1 VSNTIKNII
10 NKLNTEEVLT
20 FDENERSFFKQ
31 NIENVFDDEMSLIDA
46 AFIGKDT
53 YSQKEFNLWKGLN
66 PYRVKEIYK
75 QIIDIEFMYGMFN
88 SAIDNN
94 YITFPSPLSD
104 NTVKSS
110 TSFAATNTVFFRFYD
125 QGEVFYIS
133 QHYNF
138 IDTLF
143 FPKRN
148 LIISFDG
155 GGAAW
160 ENEIKHLGRMI
171 VYKFDDYI
179 TAVNDKEKTFGGI
192 IVSDE
197 SPYHFFYNHLFC
209 TELLYEKK
217 ILHKIKKI
225 YVIQKEWYYFDLKK
239 LYEACSFSFNVLT
252 NVHIEAIEKKAKNR
266 EFYLNGVLLRKRIK
280 PESIRRSFQRVAD
293 TAPLLIDDKFKSIH
307 EEVQKYSPVIW
318 MGITGQKRRWIEQ
331 EEGYANIISRLH
343 KKYPNIAIIMD
354 GWTTGKYDEAYCKS
368 NVNIQKDMQV
378 VENIKALIDDDIP
391 LFNIVGRSSIEKISI
406 GNLVDFFIAN
416 NGTGSMNIDTICM
429 RPGITHISNRFRR
442 SSELGNINYSQN
454 LIAEEKV
461 TDLETDSEFK
471 HVGDYSINWEDI
483 MAMVDTFI
491 KQMDNGELI
500 TQLQKS

>member
-1 VSNTIKNII
+1 
-10 NKLNTEEVLT
+10 
-20 FDENERSFFKQ
+20 
-31 NIENVFDDEMSLIDA
+31 
-46 AFIGKDT
+46 
-53 YSQKEFNLWKGLN
+53 
-66 PYRVKEIYK
+66 
-75 QIIDIEFMYGMFN
+75 MF
-88 SAIDNN
+88 
-94 YITFPSPLSD
+94 
-104 NTVKSS
+104 V
-110 TSFAATNTVFFRFYD
+110 
-125 QGEVFYIS
+125 
-133 QHYNF
+133 
-138 IDTLF
+138 
-143 FPKRN
+143 
-148 LIISFDG
+148 
-155 GGAAW
+155 
-160 ENEIKHLGRMI
+160 
-171 VYKFDDYI
+171 
-179 TAVNDKEKTFGGI
+179 
-192 IVSDE
+192 
-197 SPYHFFYNHLFC
+197 NHLFC

-500 TQLQKS
+500 TPATKELTTEELVKIKYKILHEGKDFIVNALKEGKSYSEIADIGTQHLSDIGIHTPSPVIEKDHENRKEMNFTVKDIEDFIKNEKGNV